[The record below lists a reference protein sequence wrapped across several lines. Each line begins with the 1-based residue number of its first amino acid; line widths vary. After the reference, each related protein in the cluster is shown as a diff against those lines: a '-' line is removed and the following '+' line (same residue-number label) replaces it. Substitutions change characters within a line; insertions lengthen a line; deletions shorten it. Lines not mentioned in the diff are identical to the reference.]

1 MILVIFGILQVSW
14 LQWRWS
20 CDMKTTLTRCQCQL
34 LSSVGWGDVHCTKFV
49 KVNWVAKKCKS
60 RKIGSKV
67 SQFRPTFEKK
77 NMFLCLQQGAR
88 FSIQLLVLTV
98 VALRTF
104 EAAGV
109 EVLFSIEAIS
119 KDHRKDCNAM
129 MRQLDDAEKRN
140 MLLGILFT
148 WNHSKEVA
156 CNLISL
162 SVDYC
167 DWHSSR
173 TFILLRTI
181 DPSKWLFFSSI

>member
-1 MILVIFGILQVSW
+1 M
-14 LQWRWS
+14 
-20 CDMKTTLTRCQCQL
+20 
-34 LSSVGWGDVHCTKFV
+34 
-49 KVNWVAKKCKS
+49 AKKCKS
-60 RKIGSKV
+60 RNIGSKV

-98 VALRTF
+98 VALRTS

-140 MLLGILFT
+140 MLLGIL
-148 WNHSKEVA
+148 
-156 CNLISL
+156 NLHEIIQRRL
-162 SVDYC
+162 HV
-167 DWHSSR
+167 
-173 TFILLRTI
+173 T
-181 DPSKWLFFSSI
+181 